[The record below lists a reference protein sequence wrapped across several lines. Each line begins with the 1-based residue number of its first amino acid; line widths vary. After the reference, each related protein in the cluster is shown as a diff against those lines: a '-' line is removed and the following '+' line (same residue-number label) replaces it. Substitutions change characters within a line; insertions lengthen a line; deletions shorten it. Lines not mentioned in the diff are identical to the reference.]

1 MSVHSILAPLI
12 QNQIFTDEETAVRE
26 LVQSYIQRQIERLR
40 GEIQTLEEK
49 YGMGYEQFDA
59 YLRERS
65 QLLVDDSLSS
75 EERRSLGQTVMEGE
89 DDWLEWKAR
98 RELLDSWL
106 DLL

>member
-1 MSVHSILAPLI
+1 MSVQSILAPLI

-26 LVQSYIQRQIERLR
+26 LVHSYIQRQIERLR
-40 GEIQTLEEK
+40 GEIQTLEDR
-49 YGMGYEQFDA
+49 YGMGYEQFDL

-65 QLLVDDSLSS
+65 QLLVSDFLTS
-75 EERRSLGQTVMEGE
+75 EERHLLGQAVMEGE
-89 DDWLEWKAR
+89 EDWLEWKAQ